1 MLRTLLLA
9 VLLFVCAPAPA
20 QTAGADG
27 LRLVDLTG
35 PIDAFWSR
43 TEGMDG
49 PARAAAFRA
58 EIGPLIPGFYEA
70 SRLGV
75 EPARYDQRIARGLAG
90 YGAQRQAIREVS
102 RRFATLF
109 DPARRSF
116 EATFGPFVSPRPIYL
131 LYSMGEMDG
140 GTRDLPGGTTL
151 IFGTDMIARYHM
163 DHDIQPFFHHELF
176 HVYHQA
182 RFAGCDAV
190 WCGLW
195 TEGLATY
202 VAKSLNP
209 RASDPELL
217 LTMPEPIPAAVDAHR
232 QEAVCAVLARLDST
246 ADADMNALFSF
257 DRMNER
263 LPPRFGYYVGYRVA
277 EAIGR
282 GRTLPTLAAMQ
293 PAEVRPLIERTLRGM
308 ATCPA

>member
-1 MLRTLLLA
+1 VLRALLLA
-9 VLLFVCAPAPA
+9 ILLLACAPVQA
-20 QTAGADG
+20 QQADG

-43 TEGMDG
+43 TQNMDG
-49 PARAAAFRA
+49 AARAAAFRA
-58 EIGPLIPGFYEA
+58 EIGPLIPGFYEPRGA
-70 SRLGV
+70 RRD
-75 EPARYDQRIARGLAG
+75 PARYDQRIATALAG
-90 YGAQRQAIREVS
+90 YGAQRDAILTVS
-102 RRFATLF
+102 RRFATMF
-109 DPARRSF
+109 APARRSF
-116 EATFGPFVSPRPIYL
+116 ETVFGPVNSPQPVYL
-131 LYSMGEMDG
+131 LFSMGEMDG

-182 RFAGCDAV
+182 RFTDCGAV
-190 WCGLW
+190 WCSLW
-195 TEGLATY
+195 IEGLATY

-209 RASDPELL
+209 GASDAELL
-217 LTMPEPIPAAVDAHR
+217 LTMPEPIPTAVDAHR

-246 ADADMNALFSF
+246 ADTDMSALFSF
-257 DRMNER
+257 DRMNAR

-277 EAIGR
+277 ETIGR
-282 GRTLPTLAAMQ
+282 GRTLPALAAMQ
-293 PAEVRPLIERTLRGM
+293 PAEVRPLIERTLRGF